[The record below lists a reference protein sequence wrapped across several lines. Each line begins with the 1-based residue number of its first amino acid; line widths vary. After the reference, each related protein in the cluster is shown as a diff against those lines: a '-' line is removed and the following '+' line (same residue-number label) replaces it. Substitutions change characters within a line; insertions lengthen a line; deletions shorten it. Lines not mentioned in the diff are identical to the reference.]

1 MSAQPFDHGIPLLT
15 EVLSEQ
21 EEVKQRP
28 DALPDMPE
36 PAPTDQIHPNG
47 EIPGSAPQGP
57 TPGFAAGLE
66 KNSHPTALAANSLL
80 SPEAAVETTPAPSPV
95 AIQPDWE
102 TIEAR
107 LTQRILHQ
115 VQGKI
120 DHLLEERIAHVLQTA
135 LQNALI
141 GMRGALREDLQQSL
155 EQIVAHAVSHELGHL
170 HPPQH

>member
-1 MSAQPFDHGIPLLT
+1 MSQQPFDQGIPLLT
-15 EVLSEQ
+15 EVLLGP
-21 EEVKQRP
+21 EV
-28 DALPDMPE
+28 PE
-36 PAPTDQIHPNG
+36 AVPVA
-47 EIPGSAPQGP
+47 
-57 TPGFAAGLE
+57 
-66 KNSHPTALAANSLL
+66 
-80 SPEAAVETTPAPSPV
+80 AAVEEAPALLPSV
-95 AIQPDWE
+95 AQPDWDA
-102 TIEAR
+102 IEQR

-170 HPPQH
+170 HPAAQMPHP

>member
-1 MSAQPFDHGIPLLT
+1 MSDQPFDQGIPLLT
-15 EVLSEQ
+15 EVLLGP
-21 EEVKQRP
+21 EVAKP
-28 DALPDMPE
+28 V
-36 PAPTDQIHPNG
+36 APVAA
-47 EIPGSAPQGP
+47 AP
-57 TPGFAAGLE
+57 
-66 KNSHPTALAANSLL
+66 
-80 SPEAAVETTPAPSPV
+80 AVEEAPVLPPSIV
-95 AIQPDWE
+95 QPDWDA
-102 TIEAR
+102 IEQR

-170 HPPQH
+170 HPPAQP

>member
-1 MSAQPFDHGIPLLT
+1 MSQQPFDQGIPLLT
-15 EVLSEQ
+15 EVLLGPEISPSMPAEPVIETAQ
-21 EEVKQRP
+21 
-28 DALPDMPE
+28 ALP
-36 PAPTDQIHPNG
+36 
-47 EIPGSAPQGP
+47 
-57 TPGFAAGLE
+57 
-66 KNSHPTALAANSLL
+66 
-80 SPEAAVETTPAPSPV
+80 PSV
-95 AIQPDWE
+95 VQPDWDA
-102 TIEAR
+102 IEQR

-170 HPPQH
+170 HPPAQA

>member
-1 MSAQPFDHGIPLLT
+1 MSQQPFDPGIPLLT
-15 EVLSEQ
+15 EVLLGPEVPEPVAPAAGAPAA
-21 EEVKQRP
+21 EEAP
-28 DALPDMPE
+28 ALP
-36 PAPTDQIHPNG
+36 
-47 EIPGSAPQGP
+47 
-57 TPGFAAGLE
+57 
-66 KNSHPTALAANSLL
+66 
-80 SPEAAVETTPAPSPV
+80 PSI
-95 AIQPDWE
+95 AQPDWDA
-102 TIEAR
+102 IEAR

-170 HPPQH
+170 HPPAQQSSHSYP

>member
-1 MSAQPFDHGIPLLT
+1 MNQPPFDQGIPLLT
-15 EVLSEQ
+15 EVL
-21 EEVKQRP
+21 
-28 DALPDMPE
+28 L
-36 PAPTDQIHPNG
+36 G
-47 EIPGSAPQGP
+47 
-57 TPGFAAGLE
+57 
-66 KNSHPTALAANSLL
+66 
-80 SPEAAVETTPAPSPV
+80 PEAAPAMPVEPIVDAAPALPPTV
-95 AIQPDWE
+95 AQPDWDA
-102 TIEAR
+102 IEQR

-170 HPPQH
+170 HPPSQALQP

>member
-1 MSAQPFDHGIPLLT
+1 MTTQPFDHGIPLLT

-21 EEVKQRP
+21 EEL
-28 DALPDMPE
+28 A
-36 PAPTDQIHPNG
+36 A
-47 EIPGSAPQGP
+47 EIPASEPDTVKPGMFQTQPDGEMPGSDPEGS
-57 TPGFAAGLE
+57 TPGFAVGA
-66 KNSHPTALAANSLL
+66 
-80 SPEAAVETTPAPSPV
+80 ETNTHPSPV
-95 AIQPDWE
+95 AIEPDWE
-102 TIEAR
+102 AIEAR

-170 HPPQH
+170 HRPAQ

>member
-1 MSAQPFDHGIPLLT
+1 MSQQPFDPGIPLLT
-15 EVLSEQ
+15 EVLLG
-21 EEVKQRP
+21 P
-28 DALPDMPE
+28 DVAE
-36 PAPTDQIHPNG
+36 PVAPAAA
-47 EIPGSAPQGP
+47 AP
-57 TPGFAAGLE
+57 
-66 KNSHPTALAANSLL
+66 
-80 SPEAAVETTPAPSPV
+80 AVVATPAFPPSI
-95 AIQPDWE
+95 AQPDWDV
-102 TIEAR
+102 IEAR

-170 HPPQH
+170 HPPAQ

>member
-1 MSAQPFDHGIPLLT
+1 MNQQPFDQGIPLLT
-15 EVLSEQ
+15 EVLSGPEALHETTAEPEQ
-21 EEVKQRP
+21 APSIGKVDIIEMADIAE
-28 DALPDMPE
+28 PE
-36 PAPTDQIHPNG
+36 PAPA
-47 EIPGSAPQGP
+47 SVP
-57 TPGFAAGLE
+57 TI
-66 KNSHPTALAANSLL
+66 
-80 SPEAAVETTPAPSPV
+80 V
-95 AIQPDWE
+95 QPDWDA
-102 TIEAR
+102 IEQR

-170 HPPQH
+170 HPPAL

>member
-1 MSAQPFDHGIPLLT
+1 MSENMNQQPFDQGIPLLT
-15 EVLSEQ
+15 EVLSGPEALH
-21 EEVKQRP
+21 ETTAEPEVAEP
-28 DALPDMPE
+28 SHIAVPASLP
-36 PAPTDQIHPNG
+36 
-47 EIPGSAPQGP
+47 S
-57 TPGFAAGLE
+57 
-66 KNSHPTALAANSLL
+66 LAA
-80 SPEAAVETTPAPSPV
+80 P
-95 AIQPDWE
+95 QPDWDA
-102 TIEAR
+102 IEQR

-170 HPPQH
+170 HPPAQ

>member
-1 MSAQPFDHGIPLLT
+1 MTTQPFDHGIPLLT
-15 EVLSEQ
+15 EVLSER
-21 EEVKQRP
+21 EEL
-28 DALPDMPE
+28 A
-36 PAPTDQIHPNG
+36 A
-47 EIPGSAPQGP
+47 EIPASKPDTTKPGMFQIQPDGEMPGSDPEGP
-57 TPGFAAGLE
+57 PSGFAVG
-66 KNSHPTALAANSLL
+66 
-80 SPEAAVETTPAPSPV
+80 VETNTHPAPSPV
-95 AIQPDWE
+95 AIEPDWE
-102 TIEAR
+102 AIEAR

>member
-1 MSAQPFDHGIPLLT
+1 MSQQPFDQGIPLLT
-15 EVLSEQ
+15 EVLLGPEVVPASPAHPAVV
-21 EEVKQRP
+21 EEAP
-28 DALPDMPE
+28 ALP
-36 PAPTDQIHPNG
+36 PA
-47 EIPGSAPQGP
+47 
-57 TPGFAAGLE
+57 AA
-66 KNSHPTALAANSLL
+66 
-80 SPEAAVETTPAPSPV
+80 
-95 AIQPDWE
+95 QPDWDA
-102 TIEAR
+102 IEQR

-170 HPPQH
+170 HPPAQ

>member
-1 MSAQPFDHGIPLLT
+1 MNEQPFDQGIPLLT
-15 EVLSEQ
+15 EVLS
-21 EEVKQRP
+21 
-28 DALPDMPE
+28 
-36 PAPTDQIHPNG
+36 G
-47 EIPGSAPQGP
+47 
-57 TPGFAAGLE
+57 
-66 KNSHPTALAANSLL
+66 
-80 SPEAAVETTPAPSPV
+80 PEALHETTAEPEEAPSIGKVDIIEMAEIVEVEATPV
-95 AIQPDWE
+95 PVPAIVQPDWDA
-102 TIEAR
+102 IEQR

-170 HPPQH
+170 HPPAQ

>member
-1 MSAQPFDHGIPLLT
+1 MNVQPFDHGIPLLT

-21 EEVKQRP
+21 EELRQIAETV
-28 DALPDMPE
+28 PE
-36 PAPTDQIHPNG
+36 PAADNLK
-47 EIPGSAPQGP
+47 PGISAPAHIIP
-57 TPGFAAGLE
+57 DAEKPAA
-66 KNSHPTALAANSLL
+66 T
-80 SPEAAVETTPAPSPV
+80 PSP
-95 AIQPDWE
+95 AATEPDWDA
-102 TIEAR
+102 IEAR

-155 EQIVAHAVSHELGHL
+155 EHIVAHAVSHELGHL
-170 HPPQH
+170 HRPQQ

>member
-1 MSAQPFDHGIPLLT
+1 MNQPPFDQGIPLLT
-15 EVLSEQ
+15 EVL
-21 EEVKQRP
+21 
-28 DALPDMPE
+28 L
-36 PAPTDQIHPNG
+36 G
-47 EIPGSAPQGP
+47 
-57 TPGFAAGLE
+57 
-66 KNSHPTALAANSLL
+66 
-80 SPEAAVETTPAPSPV
+80 PEAAPAMSVEPVVEATPALPPTV
-95 AIQPDWE
+95 AQPDWDA
-102 TIEAR
+102 IEQR

-170 HPPQH
+170 HPPSQALQP

>member
-21 EEVKQRP
+21 EELRQIPVS
-28 DALPDMPE
+28 MPAQPQW
-36 PAPTDQIHPNG
+36 PAQVT
-47 EIPGSAPQGP
+47 EAESA
-57 TPGFAAGLE
+57 AE
-66 KNSHPTALAANSLL
+66 
-80 SPEAAVETTPAPSPV
+80 PAPSP
-95 AIQPDWE
+95 AIIAPDWDA
-102 TIEAR
+102 IEAR

-170 HPPQH
+170 HPPAH

>member
-1 MSAQPFDHGIPLLT
+1 MSENMNQQPFDQGIPLLT
-15 EVLSEQ
+15 EVLS
-21 EEVKQRP
+21 
-28 DALPDMPE
+28 
-36 PAPTDQIHPNG
+36 G
-47 EIPGSAPQGP
+47 
-57 TPGFAAGLE
+57 
-66 KNSHPTALAANSLL
+66 
-80 SPEAAVETTPAPSPV
+80 PEALHETTAEPEETPSIGKVDIIEMADIAQIEAMPVPAV
-95 AIQPDWE
+95 VQPDWDA
-102 TIEAR
+102 IEQR

>member
-1 MSAQPFDHGIPLLT
+1 MSQQPFDQGIPLLT
-15 EVLSEQ
+15 EVLLGP
-21 EEVKQRP
+21 EVP
-28 DALPDMPE
+28 D
-36 PAPTDQIHPNG
+36 PAVPA
-47 EIPGSAPQGP
+47 AP
-57 TPGFAAGLE
+57 
-66 KNSHPTALAANSLL
+66 
-80 SPEAAVETTPAPSPV
+80 AVEEAQVLPPSIV
-95 AIQPDWE
+95 QPDWDA
-102 TIEAR
+102 IEQR

-170 HPPQH
+170 HPPAH

>member
-1 MSAQPFDHGIPLLT
+1 MTTQPFDHGIPLLT

-21 EEVKQRP
+21 EEPGQIAASV
-28 DALPDMPE
+28 PE
-36 PAPTDQIHPNG
+36 PAAGDLK
-47 EIPGSAPQGP
+47 PGVS
-57 TPGFAAGLE
+57 
-66 KNSHPTALAANSLL
+66 
-80 SPEAAVETTPAPSPV
+80 VPAPIIPHAERPAAPPPPA
-95 AIQPDWE
+95 AIEPDWDA
-102 TIEAR
+102 IEAR
-107 LTQRILHQ
+107 LTRRILHQ

-170 HPPQH
+170 HPPAPQD

>member
-1 MSAQPFDHGIPLLT
+1 MTTQPFDHGIPLLT

-21 EEVKQRP
+21 EELRQIAATV
-28 DALPDMPE
+28 PE
-36 PAPTDQIHPNG
+36 PAADSLKSGVPAPAHITPNT
-47 EIPGSAPQGP
+47 ERP
-57 TPGFAAGLE
+57 AA
-66 KNSHPTALAANSLL
+66 
-80 SPEAAVETTPAPSPV
+80 TPA
-95 AIQPDWE
+95 AAATEPDWDA
-102 TIEAR
+102 IEAR

-170 HPPQH
+170 HQPTPQN

>member
-1 MSAQPFDHGIPLLT
+1 MSDNMNPQPFDQGIPLLT
-15 EVLSEQ
+15 EVLSGPQALHENETTTEP
-21 EEVKQRP
+21 EEAP
-28 DALPDMPE
+28 PATSAG
-36 PAPTDQIHPNG
+36 PAP
-47 EIPGSAPQGP
+47 
-57 TPGFAAGLE
+57 F
-66 KNSHPTALAANSLL
+66 
-80 SPEAAVETTPAPSPV
+80 PAPV
-95 AIQPDWE
+95 TVQPDWDA
-102 TIEAR
+102 IEAR

-170 HPPQH
+170 HPQAQ

>member
-1 MSAQPFDHGIPLLT
+1 MSQQPFDQGIPLLT
-15 EVLSEQ
+15 EVLLGPDVPEAIVPAAPAV
-21 EEVKQRP
+21 EEAS
-28 DALPDMPE
+28 ALP
-36 PAPTDQIHPNG
+36 
-47 EIPGSAPQGP
+47 
-57 TPGFAAGLE
+57 
-66 KNSHPTALAANSLL
+66 
-80 SPEAAVETTPAPSPV
+80 PSI
-95 AIQPDWE
+95 AQPDWDA
-102 TIEAR
+102 IEAR

-170 HPPQH
+170 HPPAQQSSHSYP

>member
-1 MSAQPFDHGIPLLT
+1 MSENMNQQPFDQGIPLLT
-15 EVLSEQ
+15 EVLSGPE
-21 EEVKQRP
+21 
-28 DALPDMPE
+28 ALHETTAEPE
-36 PAPTDQIHPNG
+36 PAPSIGKIDIIEMA
-47 EIPGSAPQGP
+47 EIA
-57 TPGFAAGLE
+57 E
-66 KNSHPTALAANSLL
+66 I
-80 SPEAAVETTPAPSPV
+80 EAAPVTVPAIV
-95 AIQPDWE
+95 QPDWDA
-102 TIEAR
+102 IEQR

-170 HPPQH
+170 HPPQ

>member
-1 MSAQPFDHGIPLLT
+1 MSQQPFDQGIPLLT
-15 EVLSEQ
+15 EVLLGP
-21 EEVKQRP
+21 EVPQTV
-28 DALPDMPE
+28 AA
-36 PAPTDQIHPNG
+36 APL
-47 EIPGSAPQGP
+47 AP
-57 TPGFAAGLE
+57 
-66 KNSHPTALAANSLL
+66 
-80 SPEAAVETTPAPSPV
+80 AVEETPVLPSSMP
-95 AIQPDWE
+95 QPDWDA
-102 TIEAR
+102 IEQR

-170 HPPQH
+170 HPPAQ

>member
-1 MSAQPFDHGIPLLT
+1 MSQQPFDQGIPLLT
-15 EVLSEQ
+15 EVLLGP
-21 EEVKQRP
+21 EVAP
-28 DALPDMPE
+28 AIPAE
-36 PAPTDQIHPNG
+36 PV
-47 EIPGSAPQGP
+47 
-57 TPGFAAGLE
+57 
-66 KNSHPTALAANSLL
+66 
-80 SPEAAVETTPAPSPV
+80 VETTPALPPTL
-95 AIQPDWE
+95 AQPDWDA
-102 TIEAR
+102 IEAR

-170 HPPQH
+170 HPPAQ

>member
-1 MSAQPFDHGIPLLT
+1 MSQAPFDQGIPLLT
-15 EVLSEQ
+15 EVLLG
-21 EEVKQRP
+21 P
-28 DALPDMPE
+28 DV
-36 PAPTDQIHPNG
+36 
-47 EIPGSAPQGP
+47 PQQ
-57 TPGFAAGLE
+57 AQA
-66 KNSHPTALAANSLL
+66 
-80 SPEAAVETTPAPSPV
+80 TPAPATAAHAAEETPALPPSV
-95 AIQPDWE
+95 MQPDWDA
-102 TIEAR
+102 IEQR

-170 HPPQH
+170 HPQQH

>member
-1 MSAQPFDHGIPLLT
+1 MNQPPFDQGIPLLT
-15 EVLSEQ
+15 EVLLGPDVPEP
-21 EEVKQRP
+21 EVAFTTAP
-28 DALPDMPE
+28 MPAEAAALP
-36 PAPTDQIHPNG
+36 A
-47 EIPGSAPQGP
+47 
-57 TPGFAAGLE
+57 
-66 KNSHPTALAANSLL
+66 TA
-80 SPEAAVETTPAPSPV
+80 
-95 AIQPDWE
+95 QPDWDA
-102 TIEAR
+102 IEQR

-170 HPPQH
+170 HPPAQ